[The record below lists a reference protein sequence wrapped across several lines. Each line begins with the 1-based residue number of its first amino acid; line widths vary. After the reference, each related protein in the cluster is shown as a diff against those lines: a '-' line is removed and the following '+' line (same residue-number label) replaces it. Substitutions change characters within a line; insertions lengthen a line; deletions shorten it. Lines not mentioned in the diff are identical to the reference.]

1 MEARTRSRRGPAP
14 AATVEL
20 SPGIKMCM
28 LIPPRPEDDILR
40 FANEL
45 GITHV
50 YTWVPDELSGAAE
63 LTALRRQVERAGL
76 TLFNAGHRTLAKCDA
91 IHLALPGRDEAID
104 RFGAYLGNL
113 SAAGVHTTT
122 FTFEPDGVWSTAPAV
137 TRGGAPA
144 RAVDGAELAAQPLS
158 HGRPYA
164 EETIWDNFAYF
175 MERIIPVAEATGVRL
190 ALHPN
195 DPPLPEVAG
204 IPCIIRSRESYE
216 RAFEIADSAHLGIV
230 FCTGCWLEGGD
241 AFGDI
246 EAAIGDYLARDKIF
260 IVHFRNVSAPLP
272 CFHETFVD
280 EGYQDMNVLMRLFHD
295 GGYRGTMIL
304 DHTPPMATDDAD
316 TMALPTDKPV
326 ATAYALG
333 YMKALLAAAGG

>member
-1 MEARTRSRRGPAP
+1 
-14 AATVEL
+14 
-20 SPGIKMCM
+20 M
-28 LIPPRPEDDILR
+28 LIPPRPGDDILR

-50 YTWVPDELSGAAE
+50 YTWVPEELSGAAE
-63 LTALRRQVERAGL
+63 LTALRRRVESAGL
-76 TLFNAGHRTLAKCDA
+76 TLFNAGHGSLAKCDA
-91 IHLALPGRDEAID
+91 IHLALPGRNEAID
-104 RFGAYLGNL
+104 RYAGYLRNL
-113 SAAGVHTTT
+113 SAAGIHTTT
-122 FTFEPDGVWSTAPAV
+122 FTFEPDGVWSSRSVVA
-137 TRGGAPA
+137 RGGAPA
-144 RAVDGAELAAQPLS
+144 RAVDGTELGAQPLS
-158 HGRPYA
+158 HGRAYD

-175 MERIIPVAEATGVRL
+175 MERIIPVAEQAGVRL

-195 DPPLPEVAG
+195 DPALPEVAG

-216 RAFEIADSAHLGIV
+216 RAFAIADSAHLGMV
-230 FCTGCWLEGGD
+230 FCTGCWLEGGA

-246 EAAIGDYLARDKIF
+246 DTAIGDFLARDKIF

-272 CFHETFVD
+272 HFHETFVD
-280 EGYQDMNVLMRLFHD
+280 EGYQDMNALMRLFHA

-304 DHTPPMATDDAD
+304 DHTPPMATDSAG
-316 TMALPTDKPV
+316 TTALPADKPV